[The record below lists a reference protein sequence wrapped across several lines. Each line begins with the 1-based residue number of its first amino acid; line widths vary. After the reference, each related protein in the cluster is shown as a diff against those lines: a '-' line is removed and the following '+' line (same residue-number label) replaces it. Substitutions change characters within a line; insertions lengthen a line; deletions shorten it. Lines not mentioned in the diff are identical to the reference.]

1 MFKNIKFGIKIST
14 QNFDLLPDIYQNK
27 DMLDFI
33 EIILMPDFD
42 IEDIKIIADL
52 RLPYAIHLPNS
63 NQGIDFGNLNY
74 KDKTNLLIA
83 KINNYSNKFKKLTP
97 ICYVVHPESGD
108 IELSITNIKKLKINP
123 VAIENMPKKSIH
135 TGNCI
140 GDSPESLIEYFNQIK
155 NLEFCFDISHAIKAS
170 IFYHIKYIN
179 YIKDFL
185 NFKKPILFHISG
197 GTLDVEFD
205 EHLPLMKSEYDLGQI
220 LKILINYDSV
230 VNLTFETP
238 RDYTKKIQDDL
249 KNIDYCLNFN

>member
-52 RLPYAIHLPNS
+52 RLPYAIHLPHS

-108 IELSITNIKKLKINP
+108 IELSITNIKN
-123 VAIENMPKKSIH
+123 
-135 TGNCI
+135 T
-140 GDSPESLIEYFNQIK
+140 
-155 NLEFCFDISHAIKAS
+155 
-170 IFYHIKYIN
+170 
-179 YIKDFL
+179 
-185 NFKKPILFHISG
+185 
-197 GTLDVEFD
+197 
-205 EHLPLMKSEYDLGQI
+205 
-220 LKILINYDSV
+220 
-230 VNLTFETP
+230 
-238 RDYTKKIQDDL
+238 
-249 KNIDYCLNFN
+249 NII